1 MILSNEWPL
10 RFKLGKVE
18 CCYIIVMGK
27 QNFFSTIY
35 LLGKVNNKSCKVT
48 ISFWNPTQ
56 FSDKKGLRT
65 RHAKGETGC

>member
-1 MILSNEWPL
+1 MAFEIQI
-10 RFKLGKVE
+10 GKSRMLLYN
-18 CCYIIVMGK
+18 CQGK
-27 QNFFSTIY
+27 TKFLSTIY

-65 RHAKGETGC
+65 RHAKGENGC